1 MIENILINL
10 ITDYEDN
17 DNNNIN
23 DILNDIQNNG
33 SIGGVK
39 VS

>member
-1 MIENILINL
+1 MIENILFNL
-10 ITDYEDN
+10 ITGEDN
-17 DNNNIN
+17 ENNIN

-33 SIGGVK
+33 SIGGIK